1 MRLASHGRSGNQG
14 LKEKDVAPNS
24 QTILELHYDGTT
36 AIRGFGAKLEYDPG
50 LVEVVLDEYETDI
63 GEGGAVLPLTRS
75 LSNGVV
81 ELGAVLMDGTE
92 VDQMRVATVPLRV
105 LVDLAEPTE
114 VKLTEVTLNFSDIP
128 DQRITTNEVIRL
140 GPGASMVGDL
150 DGNGAVGFLDFF
162 MFADAFGS
170 DGRAKLFA
178 LAEELIG
185 LPRAVS
191 LAQNYPNP
199 FNSATTIEYA
209 LRSASGV
216 LLQVYDL
223 TGQRVRELVHG
234 HRPTGSYRAVWD
246 GADERGRAVSSGVYF
261 YALRAGSAREIKKML
276 YVK

>member
-1 MRLASHGRSGNQG
+1 
-14 LKEKDVAPNS
+14 VAPNS

-50 LVEVVLDEYETDI
+50 LIEVVLDEYNTDI
-63 GEGGAVLPLTRS
+63 GEGGTVLPLTRS

-81 ELGAVLMDGTE
+81 ELGAVLMDGSE
-92 VDQMRVATVPLRV
+92 VEQMRVATVSLRV
-105 LVDLAEPTE
+105 LVELAEPTE
-114 VKLTEVTLNFSDIP
+114 VKLTEVTLNFSDLP

-140 GPGASMVGDL
+140 GPGASMVGDF

-216 LLQVYDL
+216 VLEVYDL
-223 TGQRVRELVHG
+223 SGQRVLKLVDHFHDEG
-234 HRPTGSYRAVWD
+234 RYTVSWD
-246 GADERGRAVSSGVYF
+246 GLDKAGNPLSSGVYLMRLQ
-261 YALRAGSAREIKKML
+261 ALDRVETRKMML
-276 YVK
+276 MK